1 MSNFSRERLHELYEI
16 HENQLK
22 ILVDEVKQAGVYLT
36 INVSSDG
43 GIELSSREYFTDEG
57 KEFVS
62 VHTYK
67 KSEDS
72 SEDSSRVTFLR
83 NLNSG
88 VS

>member
-1 MSNFSRERLHELYEI
+1 MSNFSKERLHELYEI

-22 ILVDEVKQAGVYLT
+22 LLADEVKQEGVYLT
-36 INVSSDG
+36 ICINSDG
-43 GIELSSREYFTDEG
+43 CIEFTSREYFTDEG

-67 KSEDS
+67 YSENS

-83 NLNSG
+83 ELY
-88 VS
+88 